1 MSFLCGKG
9 PSYNFSNHIQKI
21 KSSPRRQLLLFF
33 QNSRIEKTSL
43 LAGSMTVEAAV
54 VLPVFLFFFINLS
67 ASLEMIRLYGNL
79 EYALHGAGNE
89 VCLYGS
95 LLTEPMKELGGTG
108 HIGASDPGSSSGA
121 DSSSGAGAASGP
133 GNTSDGEAASGSGN
147 ASSGDLDSIL
157 AMAEGT
163 ALSYTY
169 VRYRMI
175 DELGEEYLDS
185 SPLTSGSDGLNYYG
199 SSIDTDN
206 GILDIKL
213 SYRVGTP
220 FDIAG
225 IRSFMM
231 AGRFYG
237 HLWNGYAVSGDA
249 SGPVQEQIVYITENS
264 EVYHLTTACTH
275 LRLSVRPVEFSAVGN
290 ERNGSGGIYYPCEV
304 CARGDAPET
313 VYICTSGD
321 RYHFDGECYTLT
333 RNYAAVPL
341 SEVEDS
347 RRPCMRCGGK

>member
-1 MSFLCGKG
+1 MSFLCGKV
-9 PSYNFSNHIQKI
+9 PLRYLSNQISKI
-21 KSSPRRQLLLFF
+21 KSSPRRQQL
-33 QNSRIEKTSL
+33 QHSHISRIEKTSL

-95 LLTEPMKELGGTG
+95 LLTEPMKDLGETG
-108 HIGASDPGSSSGA
+108 HVGVSDSGGSSGA
-121 DSSSGAGAASGP
+121 DTETVPDDSSSG
-133 GNTSDGEAASGSGN
+133 DI
-147 ASSGDLDSIL
+147 DSIL

-169 VRYRMI
+169 IRYRMI
-175 DELGEEYLDS
+175 GELGEEYLDS
-185 SPLTSGSDGLNYYG
+185 SPLTSGSGGLNFYG

-206 GILDIKL
+206 DILDIKL

-237 HLWNGYAVSGDA
+237 HLWNGYALSGGS

-275 LRLSVRPVEFSAVGN
+275 LRLSVRPAELSAVGN
-290 ERNGSGGIYYPCEV
+290 ERNGSGGNYYPCAV
-304 CARGDAPET
+304 CARGDAPEI

-333 RNYAAVPL
+333 RNYTAVPL

-347 RRPCMRCGGK
+347 RRPCSRCGGQ

>member
-1 MSFLCGKG
+1 MSYL
-9 PSYNFSNHIQKI
+9 
-21 KSSPRRQLLLFF
+21 
-33 QNSRIEKTSL
+33 SRIEKTSL
-43 LAGSMTVEAAV
+43 LAGGMTVEAAV

-67 ASLEMIRLYGNL
+67 ASLEMIRLCGNL

-95 LLTEPMKELGGTG
+95 LLTESMKDLGPTG
-108 HIGASDPGSSSGA
+108 HIGAAGGGPSSVSGNSSDQGSSSGNI
-121 DSSSGAGAASGP
+121 GQ
-133 GNTSDGEAASGSGN
+133 SGN
-147 ASSGDLDSIL
+147 ERSEDTDSIL

-175 DELGEEYLDS
+175 DELGEDYLDS
-185 SPLTSGSDGLNYYG
+185 SPLTSGKAGLNFYG
-199 SSIDTDN
+199 STIDTDN
-206 GILDIKL
+206 DILDIRL

-220 FDIAG
+220 FNIAG
-225 IRSFMM
+225 IHSFMM

-237 HLWNGYAVSGDA
+237 HLWNGYAVNGNTA
-249 SGPVQEQIVYITENS
+249 SESEEQIVYITENS

-275 LRLSVRPVEFSAVGN
+275 LRLSVRPARYSSVGD
-290 ERNGSGGIYYPCEV
+290 ERNGSGGIYLPCEI
-304 CARGDAPET
+304 CARGETPEI

-321 RYHFDGECYTLT
+321 RYHYDGECYTLT
-333 RNYAAVPL
+333 RTYTAVPL

-347 RRPCMRCGGK
+347 RRPCSRCGGG